1 MVDRLPSPHT
11 SVFCSNP
18 LPDSLLAPST
28 SFSPLLA
35 VSSGF
40 TSLTVWRECLSY
52 LPISDIRE
60 GRLTGTLPLKTDFAL
75 SEKLWPPCAPVESPV
90 TVSGIVLSVEA
101 ILIKLEC
108 SCAVVEVSA
117 ISAWS
122 NMKVEDERPKQAS
135 YNTRVRHSGYDVK
148 DGRSQITM
156 FTGAKRCLEWGSM
169 RT

>member
-35 VSSGF
+35 VSAGF
-40 TSLTVWRECLSY
+40 TSPTVWRECLSY
-52 LPISDIRE
+52 LPIYDIRE
-60 GRLTGTLPLKTDFAL
+60 GSLTGTLPLKTDFAL

-117 ISAWS
+117 ISAWL
-122 NMKVEDERPKQAS
+122 NMKTENERPKQAI
-135 YNTRVRHSGYDVK
+135 YNPRVTHSGYDVK

-156 FTGAKRCLEWGSM
+156 FTGA
-169 RT
+169 